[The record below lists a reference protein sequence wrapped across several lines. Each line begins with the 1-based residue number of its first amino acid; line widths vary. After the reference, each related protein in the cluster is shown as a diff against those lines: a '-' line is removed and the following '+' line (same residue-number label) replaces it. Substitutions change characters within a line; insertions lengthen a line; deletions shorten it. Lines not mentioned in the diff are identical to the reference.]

1 MVGLDDGLLHIEGR
15 KMLVGPKGIPTAQC
29 MTIIQ
34 DIANGLDA
42 LHERGVVHRDVKP
55 HNVLITDNG
64 RAKLSDMGL
73 GRRLVADQSSFY
85 SIGSG
90 NLECIILGY

>member
-1 MVGLDDGLLHIEGR
+1 MCLSHNTFCAAEGR
-15 KMLVGPKGIPTAQC
+15 KLLVDSKGHPTPQC
-29 MTIIQ
+29 ITIIQ

-42 LHERGVVHRDVKP
+42 LHTRGVVHRDVKP
-55 HNVLITDNG
+55 HNVLLTENC

-90 NLECIILGY
+90 S